1 MDEPRIEFQAFVGEA
16 ERAFIV
22 GNLNNYNVA
31 VFGLPTWHPANFV
44 LRSPR
49 GELLGGLLGFIWG
62 GWLSVNDLWVTEAER
77 GKGHA
82 TRLLEAAESYA
93 KEKGCI
99 GAALDTHNPHARALY
114 ERLGYQ
120 VFGEIPD
127 WPPGAARTYLKKLF

>member
-1 MDEPRIEFQAFVGEA
+1 MDEPRIEFHAFVGDS
-16 ERAFIV
+16 EREFIV
-22 GNLNNYNVA
+22 GELNNHNVA
-31 VFGLPTWHPANFV
+31 IFGLPIWYPVNFI
-44 LRSPR
+44 LRSAR
-49 GELLGGLLGFIWG
+49 GEVLGGLLGFIWG

-82 TRLLEAAESYA
+82 TRLMEAAEAYA
-93 KEKGCI
+93 KEKGCL

-127 WPPGAARTYLKKLF
+127 WPPGGVRTYLKKLF

>member
-1 MDEPRIEFQAFVGEA
+1 MDEPRIEFQAFVADA

-22 GNLNNYNVA
+22 GELNNHNVA
-31 VFGLPTWHPANFV
+31 IFGLPTWYPVNYI
-44 LRSPR
+44 LRSAR
-49 GELLGGLLGFIWG
+49 GEVLGGLLGFIWG
-62 GWLSVNDLWVTEAER
+62 SWLSVNDLWVTEAER

-114 ERLGYQ
+114 QRLGYE

-127 WPPGAARTYLKKLF
+127 WPPGGARVYLKKAF